1 MALANVA
8 FLAAMNGLNVLVMDW
23 DLEAPGLHHYFRGI
37 VESEDMASLKKAEGV
52 LDIVWEWRNRIQE
65 AKDRTDVERI
75 FADFRSGDPFS
86 RRLRPIWPDNEF
98 NDDGRIDIITAGAA
112 EVRTPNPIEYERALA
127 SFSWSDFLDQY
138 AGGGLIDALR
148 NWSSKNYDLILIDS
162 RTGLADVAGICT
174 MQLPD
179 AVVLA
184 FVLNRQN
191 IEGAA
196 RVAWAIRQAR
206 KDDVRI
212 WPVPMRVSREGTA
225 EEADASARA
234 LREFVRIGGLD
245 IEQTERDMR
254 GLLIKAEP
262 NIPFM
267 ESLAPFNDTDAALDP
282 LTANMAR
289 LTKEITGIEIAI
301 PDIPSAWRDQVHSR
315 LAPAMST
322 EGYLR
327 QLMSAE
333 PLRASRELHR
343 FVESA
348 IATISDNEPLA
359 DDYVVA
365 LVETSFA
372 LQQRGDGIGEAGY
385 DTPSRVIMLL
395 RRLYEKDHDRWRI
408 HLIDSLQSSLDIRF
422 DFLAPEDELITLEEI
437 DDLLSAEN
445 QSVDI
450 LLRRAETRLRVARL
464 LSDPD
469 EAAQRLS
476 AAEEALSHVRRA
488 RKDSN
493 ENNEDLEIIRL
504 DATYQRADALISLG
518 QSELAEQAL
527 KKIVQGLDTLF
538 DKSNRG
544 ELARLSF
551 DANYKLMVLATDTDA
566 VTAASYAQAA
576 IRRGNPM
583 SAQFLARVSEISEVM
598 LKGPDPHESADL
610 LLRRLVAPPATP
622 RTVANFFARGPRM
635 ALRFIEALAPLVL
648 SASKKRSDDLPVL
661 IELSC
666 EVVSQVLKD
675 SERRIAPSFRTNSIR
690 FNNATQS
697 TKLLVDS
704 AKNFVDLLISMNDP
718 DIEDVVSDLTDR
730 VQSLELHWQRAM
742 NPAKSKRDQI

>member
-37 VESEDMASLKKAEGV
+37 VESGDMASLKEAEGV
-52 LDIVWEWRNRIQE
+52 LDIVWEWRNRIQD
-65 AKDRTDVERI
+65 ANDRADIERI
-75 FADFRSGDPFS
+75 FADFRSGEPFVK
-86 RRLRPIWPDNEF
+86 RIKPIWPDNEF

-112 EVRTPNPIEYERALA
+112 EIKTPKPIEYERALA

-148 NWSSKNYDLILIDS
+148 NWSSKTYDLILIDS

-206 KDDVRI
+206 KDDIRI

-289 LTKEITGIEIAI
+289 LAKEITGIEIEI

-327 QLMSAE
+327 QLLTAE
-333 PLRASRELHR
+333 PLRAWRELHR

-359 DDYVVA
+359 DEYVVA

-372 LQQRGDGIGEAGY
+372 LQQRGDGSAESGY
-385 DTPSRVIMLL
+385 DTPSRIIMLL
-395 RRLYEKDHDRWRI
+395 RRLYEKDHNRWRI
-408 HLIDSLQSSLDIRF
+408 QLIDALQTSLDIRF
-422 DFLAPEDELITLEEI
+422 DFFSPEDELITLEEI
-437 DDLLSAEN
+437 DDLLSAEA
-445 QSVDI
+445 QTAAI
-450 LLRRAETRLRVARL
+450 ALRRAETRLRIAKL
-464 LSDPD
+464 LSDPE
-469 EAAQRLS
+469 EATQKLS
-476 AAEEALSHVRRA
+476 ATEEALAHVRRA
-488 RKDSN
+488 RKDTSD
-493 ENNEDLEIIRL
+493 NNEDLEVIRL
-504 DATYQRADALISLG
+504 EASYHRADALISLG

-527 KKIVQGLDTLF
+527 KKIVQSIDLHF
-538 DKSNRG
+538 DQSNRP
-544 ELARLSF
+544 ELLRVAFDTNYRLMDLLSDN
-551 DANYKLMVLATDTDA
+551 DAAAAAGYAHAA
-566 VTAASYAQAA
+566 VV
-576 IRRGNPM
+576 RGNPM
-583 SAQFLARVSEISEVM
+583 SAPFLARVSEISEA
-598 LKGPDPHESADL
+598 LLNGPDPQEGADL
-610 LLRRLVAPPATP
+610 VLRRLLAPPATP
-622 RTVANFFARGPRM
+622 RTIANFYARGPRM
-635 ALRFIEALAPLVL
+635 ALRFIGALGSLLAR
-648 SASKKRSDDLPVL
+648 AAEKNSDDHSVL
-661 IELSC
+661 VELAC
-666 EVVSQVLKD
+666 EAVGEVLKD
-675 SERRIAPSFRTNSIR
+675 TERRIAPSFRSSAMR
-690 FNNATQS
+690 FSSLTQS
-697 TKLLVDS
+697 AKLLVES
-704 AKNFVDLLISMNDP
+704 ANVFLDQIRNMNLP
-718 DIEDVVSDLTDR
+718 EAEESVSDLAVR
-730 VQSLELHWQRAM
+730 VTSLELHWRRAIASGKPK
-742 NPAKSKRDQI
+742 NE